1 MNRETVIVAID
12 LGSTEARMVVAQNL
26 SNSKYGIKL
35 LNYGCVPLSGM
46 RRGEVYDVSMVS
58 YAVSELT
65 KKYIKNVKRDMAYCV
80 TVGGMSLKTI
90 RNVKQQDA
98 KTGKV
103 SVTQQML
110 DSLKDKVENDVRNT
124 IGEDMQ
130 IINTEF
136 IQYVLDQVSTSYKRP
151 SGLCQKIE
159 ATAICTIINRNVLN
173 AISQS
178 FVNPLPR
185 PEAYRPSTSMK
196 GIVLL
201 NSLDKENCMAL
212 VDLGA
217 QNIGVAIYEHG
228 QLCYESSLP
237 FGCQTITD
245 DISNCW
251 KISAERAEMIKRI
264 GYRKNA
270 SSGPLCITVGEE
282 IYDDIDNA
290 AKLNFVIVARLREIA
305 AYVGAELV
313 NANKFN
319 MIRSVKLTG
328 GGAKMPGICDIF
340 RMQLT
345 KDTTII
351 RPEVEGMNSDD
362 FLRYSA
368 AIGLASD
375 IIRKNNEM
383 QTDNTLNFGDEQPVE
398 PEEAETDSESKEE
411 TKKEKPKKEKKS
423 WTDRFSNLA
432 NNMFGSE
439 GEDMQ

>member
-1 MNRETVIVAID
+1 MNRDTIIVAVD
-12 LGSTEARMVVAQNL
+12 LGSSEVRIVVAQNS
-26 SNSKYGIKL
+26 SNNLYGIKL
-35 LNYGCVPLSGM
+35 LNYGCASLSGM
-46 RRGEVYDVSMVS
+46 RRGEVYDVSQVS
-58 YAVSELT
+58 YAVSDLVKKLT
-65 KKYIKNVKRDMAYCV
+65 KNIKRDLAYCV
-80 TVGGMSLKTI
+80 TVGGGSLKTI

-110 DSLKDKVENDVRNT
+110 DSLKDKVENDVRNS
-124 IGEDMQ
+124 ISDDMQ

-136 IQYVLDQVSTSYKRP
+136 IQYVLDQVTTTYKRP

-159 ATAICTIINRNVLN
+159 ATAICTLINRNVLN
-173 AISQS
+173 AISLS

-196 GIVLL
+196 GVVLL
-201 NSLDKENCMAL
+201 NSAEKENCMAL

-217 QNIGVAIYEHG
+217 QSIGVAIYEHG

-237 FGCQTITD
+237 FGCKTITD

-251 KISAERAEMIKRI
+251 KISAERAEMIKRV

-270 SSGPLCITVGEE
+270 TNGPLCITVGDEV
-282 IYDDIDNA
+282 YDDIDNA
-290 AKLNFVIVARLREIA
+290 AKLNYVIVARLREIA

-345 KDTTII
+345 KETSIVKA
-351 RPEVEGMNSDD
+351 EVEGMSSDE

-368 AIGLASD
+368 AIGLASE
-375 IIRKNNEM
+375 IIRKNNEV
-383 QTDNTLNFGDEQPVE
+383 QTDNTLNFPDEQVDAE
-398 PEEAETDSESKEE
+398 PESDTAPE
-411 TKKEKPKKEKKS
+411 TKDEPKRTKEKKGGFGKLLDKWS
-423 WTDRFSNLA
+423 T
-432 NNMFGSE
+432 NMFGSE
-439 GEDMQ
+439 GDDMQE